1 MLEIKDNSIEIT
13 KEDGTVDTWKILFY
27 YFNEERNKTYYLIY
41 REEDPDSVL
50 VMGTSDGKTLA
61 AVSEEEMEEAEE
73 TLRAYE
79 EDPKIGE
86 AL

>member
-1 MLEIKDNSIEIT
+1 
-13 KEDGTVDTWKILFY
+13 
-27 YFNEERNKTYYLIY
+27 
-41 REEDPDSVL
+41 
-50 VMGTSDGKTLA
+50 MGTSDGTTLA